1 MEETNIPQEPQE
13 LSEEQFSELLQIRRD
28 KLSALR
34 EAGKDPFSV
43 ITFPQSHHSKEI
55 VAQYDA
61 LEGKEVSI
69 AGRMMSKR
77 IMGKASFAHVLDAE
91 GNIQIYVK
99 RDDVGEGA
107 YADFKAYDI
116 GDIVG
121 VKGFV
126 FKTKTG
132 EVSVHASE
140 VTLLSKSLRPLPEKF
155 HGLKDPELRYRQRFV
170 DLFMNADVRQTFKK
184 RSAIIAEI
192 RRYLD
197 SEGFMEVETP
207 VLNTV
212 ASGASARPFV
222 THHNTLDIDMYM
234 RIATELHLKMCIV
247 GGLERVYEIGRLFR
261 NEGMDATHN
270 PEFTTI
276 EIYQAYTDLRGMMAL
291 CEQIFSRCCTLVNGT
306 TKITFQG
313 QEVDLT
319 PPFRRL
325 TMNDAVK
332 EYTGKDIYACAT
344 DEEARAIA
352 KELNLELKDPEATKG
367 KVLAEAFDAFVED
380 KLIQPTFITDYPI
393 ENSPLTKLKQG
404 SKDIVDRFEVFICGH
419 EYGNAYTEL
428 NDPIDQRARFVQQ
441 AKERQKGDDEAM
453 QIDEDFM
460 LAMEYGM
467 PPTGGIGIGI
477 DRLCMLLTDAPT
489 IRDIL
494 LFPTMKPVGKNKA
507 SNAVHNSCIT
517 ETAPEASSDFECACL
532 TCPSQEACKA
542 AQEAEKAAPVEEKID
557 FSNVEIEPLF
567 KDFVDFETFSKSDF
581 RAVKVLAC
589 EAVPKSKKLLK
600 FTLDDGTGENR
611 TILSGIHAYYEPE
624 QLIGKTC
631 VAITNL
637 PPRPMMGLESCGML
651 LSALHK
657 ENGEER
663 LNLLMLDP
671 HIPAGAKLY

>member
-1 MEETNIPQEPQE
+1 MEQRPEQTQEITA
-13 LSEEQFSELLQIRRD
+13 EQLSELLQIRRD
-28 KLSALR
+28 KLAALVA
-34 EAGKDPFSV
+34 EGKDPFAV
-43 ITFPQSHHSKEI
+43 IRYDQDTHSADI
-55 VAQYDA
+55 QADFDA
-61 LEGKEVSI
+61 YENKEVSI

-77 IMGKASFAHVLDAE
+77 IMGKASFAHVLD
-91 GNIQIYVK
+91 GKGDIQIYVK
-99 RDDVGEGA
+99 RDDVGEA
-107 YADFKAYDI
+107 PYAAFKTWDI

-132 EVSVHASE
+132 EVSVHAKE
-140 VTLLSKSLRPLPEKF
+140 LTLLSKSLRPLPEKF
-155 HGLKDPELRYRQRFV
+155 HGLKDPELRYRQRYV
-170 DLFMNADVRQTFKK
+170 DLFMNDKVRETFRK
-184 RSAIIAEI
+184 RSAIIAQI

-197 SEGFMEVETP
+197 NEGFMEVETP

-276 EIYQAYTDLRGMMAL
+276 EVYQAYTDLRGMMDL
-291 CEQIFSRCCTLVNGT
+291 CEQLFSRCSELVNGT
-306 TKITFQG
+306 AKISYQG
-313 QEVDLT
+313 QPVDLT

-325 TMNDAVK
+325 SMNDAVK
-332 EYTGKDIYACAT
+332 EYTGKDIYGCAS

-352 KELNLELKDPEATKG
+352 RELGLELKDKTATKG
-367 KVLAEAFDAFVED
+367 KILAEAFDAFVEE
-380 KLIQPTFITDYPI
+380 KLMEPTFIIDYPI
-393 ENSPLTKLKQG
+393 ENSPLTKLKAG
-404 SKDIVDRFEVFICGH
+404 SKDIVDRFELFICGH
-419 EYGNAYTEL
+419 EYANAYTEL
-428 NDPIDQRARFVQQ
+428 NDPIDQRSRFIQQ
-441 AKERQKGDDEAM
+441 AQERAKGDDEAM

-460 LAMEYGM
+460 AAMEYGM

-477 DRLCMLLTDAPT
+477 DRMVMLLTDSPT
-489 IRDIL
+489 IRDVI
-494 LFPTMKPVGKNKA
+494 LFPTMKVKGAQKVNSDAAAEKA
-507 SNAVHNSCIT
+507 EGPA
-517 ETAPEASSDFECACL
+517 DFECACF

-542 AQEAEKAAPVEEKID
+542 AQEAEKAAPAEEKID

-581 RAVKVLAC
+581 RAVKVLNC

-600 FTLDDGTGENR
+600 FTLDDGTGEPR
-611 TILSGIHAYYEPE
+611 TILSGIHAFYEPE

-637 PPRPMMGLESCGML
+637 PPRPMMGMESCGML